1 MARQSRLV
9 KVSVALTVA
18 MIVAGLV
25 NGVLSTITFKNREPR
40 RVAIYLFVHRSRV
53 SHRDIFALKFTTL
66 LVTNSTSVSTV
77 VADTCVTLDFLWRLA
92 LMDQWL
98 SACVAIERAVTI
110 IQGTRRDEQVDE

>member
-40 RVAIYLFVHRSRV
+40 RDRLWNLSIRFIDRESSR
-53 SHRDIFALKFTTL
+53 RDDLCPE
-66 LVTNSTSVSTV
+66 VYHPVGDSNST
-77 VADTCVTLDFLWRLA
+77 
-92 LMDQWL
+92 
-98 SACVAIERAVTI
+98 
-110 IQGTRRDEQVDE
+110 